1 MIEYVANDQ
10 RLTAEA
16 FVALAQQVWPR
27 AYDTSQVALALTR
40 TSSVSAWQDGRLVGC
55 VRVLTDGYFFA
66 TIPEILVHPDSQR
79 QGIGRELMKRA
90 LILAVLCS
98 AAFVA
103 QARGNAESGKAKAAQ
118 VCAACHGPDGNKPS
132 APDQPILAGQHYD
145 YLVRALTDYKIGRRN
160 NPIMKGFAAQL
171 SKQDIEDLAA
181 WFSSQK
187 SHLHDQ
193 R

>member
-1 MIEYVANDQ
+1 MK
-10 RLTAEA
+10 
-16 FVALAQQVWPR
+16 
-27 AYDTSQVALALTR
+27 
-40 TSSVSAWQDGRLVGC
+40 
-55 VRVLTDGYFFA
+55 RVLFTVLAASLIAPVFA
-66 TIPEILVHPDSQR
+66 S
-79 QGIGRELMKRA
+79 
-90 LILAVLCS
+90 
-98 AAFVA
+98 
-103 QARGNAESGKAKAAQ
+103 GNADNGKNKAAQ

-181 WFSSQK
+181 WFASQK
-187 SHLHDQ
+187 SALHDQ